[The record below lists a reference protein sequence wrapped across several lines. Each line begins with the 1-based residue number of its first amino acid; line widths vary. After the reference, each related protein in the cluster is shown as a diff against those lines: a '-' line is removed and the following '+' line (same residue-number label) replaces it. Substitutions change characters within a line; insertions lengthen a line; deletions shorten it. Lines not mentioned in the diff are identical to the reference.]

1 MNVPRNSKPLVA
13 LTMTGVSLA
22 MPVVTSAQAF
32 AAETPAT
39 TQGTNQTLAGSSM
52 KVTGGEGEVQTLRNG
67 RTGVNRQVTLT
78 IPNLDGA
85 LKAGQTTEIE
95 LLPTLANGSEGKNNP
110 GNLLFRTK
118 TTEVTDAS
126 GKVIGT
132 LSNHP
137 TNSRAVVI
145 TWNDAITEKPRD
157 ISANFTAVI
166 DPLNDEKVL
175 KTYNLQYKATG
186 IGTINGGQIKL
197 SPADTAANFIPPGG
211 VWYGGQGVAK
221 CGVPDAF
228 LKGQTVP
235 NGVVKGGTYE
245 IELVIDPTKQQFR
258 IGQGEA
264 DDYLKKNPN
273 FVVNMSVPSEEING
287 RFYYLRG
294 EKLIE
299 WGKKNPELRKYF
311 TLGGNHT
318 LAEQKAWV
326 DPAGDLSVINSDGLY
341 VRAATGS
348 FTNTVRGEL
357 KERGVTEPLVTI
369 DFEKSTPGKL
379 VLKYTALYDGMS
391 FWFTTTS
398 PDVTKV
404 VEQEPHWK
412 VEDYGPGIDAE
423 GKRCG
428 DVQLTTEAIHNKQ
441 TTFTFEAHTYRT
453 DVEGRPQTGWVPAWG
468 GYSYEDGSAEAY
480 ALPKDGNE
488 QKSGPYGVPLTAD
501 LMENSSTVKPYTVDK
516 TKTVFA
522 NTDGATISEN
532 GKKIVVPGKA
542 TITIDDKGVAT
553 AVPEK
558 GFSGTVTVNY
568 NIYDSGKATTKVPS
582 NATFTWAKQ
591 SNLTVAPAEK
601 TVLVTSEKSHTLDP
615 LATAKVEGSTI
626 DASTLKLGA
635 GDGAISYKF
644 GDSGVTAKVV
654 NGKVVFEHPQNI
666 VGDFTV
672 RYVVSTAD
680 GKQAE
685 STATL
690 HIQPVNT
697 AIGIVT
703 KINGDDANTQPVNL
717 KLGENGTAT
726 GKVTVELTNTTNSAI
741 TLNESNLT
749 VTNVDGTKVALPAGF
764 TLAPGET
771 KTIEIGNV
779 SVKSGE
785 TVQVEYKATQT
796 ANVFKNWDGTKVTGT
811 VGSAQTVTD
820 PALAKAEVVSEV
832 PGNPPVV
839 EENPEAT
846 FVAPKANDDGFK
858 IDSDNPTI
866 LQDIATNDMG
876 GKLNN
881 ADDPLDVKTIR
892 FLDEKGNPVTER
904 SFPEGTYKVDENGT
918 VTFTRTAGYKGDLP
932 SVDYVISTV
941 SGQTTQ
947 AKITLIN
954 EFKEQPVEPT
964 PTPEA
969 PKPSEPVVEKPS
981 EPAKLVEAKTGHETA
996 DPAVNPAALGGML
1009 MVVAAGAGIAV
1020 SRTVRKRNDDA

>member
-22 MPVVTSAQAF
+22 MPVISSSQAF
-32 AAETPAT
+32 AAETPAPV
-39 TQGTNQTLAGSSM
+39 QVANQNLAGSSL
-52 KVTGGEGEVQTLRNG
+52 KVTGGEGPVQTLTNG
-67 RTGVNRQVTLT
+67 RTGVARQVTLN

-95 LLPTLANGSEGKNNP
+95 LLPTLASGSEGKSNP
-110 GNLLFRTK
+110 DNLLFRTK
-118 TTEVTDAS
+118 MTEVTDAS

-137 TNSRAVVI
+137 TNSRIVRI
-145 TWNDAITEKPRD
+145 TWNNAITENPRD

-166 DPLNDEKVL
+166 DPLNDEKVP

-186 IGTINGGQIKL
+186 VGTIDGGQIKL
-197 SPADTAANFIPPGG
+197 NPAATNVNFIPPGG

-245 IELVIDPTKQQFR
+245 IELIIDPTKQQFR

-273 FVVNMSVPSEEING
+273 FVVTPTIPTKEING
-287 RFYYLRG
+287 RFYYLEG
-294 EKLIE
+294 EELIE
-299 WGKKNPELRKYF
+299 WGKQNPELRKYF
-311 TLGGNHT
+311 TPIT
-318 LAEQKAWV
+318 PDAKKIQAWLDGDWSKV
-326 DPAGDLSVINSDGLY
+326 DPDVR

-357 KERGVTEPLVTI
+357 KERGITEPLVTI

-379 VLKYTALYDGMS
+379 VLKHKALYDGMS
-391 FWFTTTS
+391 FWFSTTS
-398 PDVTKV
+398 PDVSKV
-404 VEQEPHWK
+404 VEVTPDWK
-412 VEDYGPGIDAE
+412 VKDYGPGIDSE

-428 DVQLTTEAIHNKQ
+428 DVQLTAEAIRNKE
-441 TTFTFEAHTYRT
+441 TTFTFESRTYRT
-453 DVEGRPQTGWVPAWG
+453 DVAGRPQTGFSPAWG

-488 QKSGPYGVPLTAD
+488 QKSGAYGVPLTAD
-501 LMENSSTVKPYTVDK
+501 LMENSSTVKPYTLDK
-516 TKTVFA
+516 TKTVFS
-522 NTDGATISEN
+522 TTEGATISDN
-532 GKKIVVPGKA
+532 GKKIVIPGKA
-542 TITIDDKGVAT
+542 TITLDNNGVAT

-591 SNLTVAPAEK
+591 SNLTVSPAEK
-601 TVLVTSEKSHTLDP
+601 TVLVNSEKSHTLDP
-615 LATAKVEGSTI
+615 LATAKVEGSTV

-635 GDGAISYKF
+635 GDGATSYKF

-654 NGKVVFEHPQNI
+654 DGKVVFEHPQNI

-685 STATL
+685 STVTL
-690 HIQPVNT
+690 HVQPVNT

-717 KLGENGTAT
+717 KLGENGVAT
-726 GKVTVELTNTTNSAI
+726 GKVTVELTNTKDSAV
-741 TLNESNLT
+741 TLNESNLA
-749 VTNVDGTKVALPAGF
+749 VANIDGGKVALPAGF

-771 KTIEIGNV
+771 KTIELGNV

-796 ANVFKNWDGTKVTGT
+796 ANVFKRWDGTKVAGT
-811 VGSAQTVTD
+811 VGSAQAVTD

-846 FVAPKANDDGFK
+846 FEAPKANDDGFK

-866 LQDIATNDMG
+866 LQDIATNDIG

-941 SGQTTQ
+941 SGQTAQ

-981 EPAKLVEAKTGHETA
+981 EPSKLVEAKTGHTS

-1009 MVVAAGAGIAV
+1009 MVVAAGAGATIA
-1020 SRTVRKRNDDA
+1020 RTVRKRNDDA

>member
-22 MPVVTSAQAF
+22 MPVISSSQAF
-32 AAETPAT
+32 AAEAPAAA
-39 TQGTNQTLAGSSM
+39 QIANQNLAGSSL
-52 KVTGGEGEVQTLRNG
+52 KVTGGEGEVQTLTNG
-67 RTGVNRQVTLT
+67 RTGVSRQVTLN

-95 LLPTLANGSEGKNNP
+95 LIPTLAAGSEGKSNP
-110 GNLLFRTK
+110 DNLLFRTK
-118 TTEVTDAS
+118 MTEVTDAS

-137 TNSRAVVI
+137 TNSRIVRI
-145 TWNDAITEKPRD
+145 TWNNAITENPRD

-166 DPLNDEKVL
+166 DPLNDEKVP
-175 KTYNLQYKATG
+175 KTYNLKYKATG
-186 IGTINGGQIKL
+186 VGTVDGGQIKL
-197 SPADTAANFIPPGG
+197 NPAASNVNFIPPGG

-245 IELVIDPTKQQFR
+245 IELIIDPTKQQFR

-273 FVVNMSVPSEEING
+273 FVVTPTIPTKEING
-287 RFYYLRG
+287 RFYYLEG
-294 EKLIE
+294 EELIE
-299 WGKKNPELRKYF
+299 WGKQNPELRKYF
-311 TLGGNHT
+311 TPIT
-318 LAEQKAWV
+318 PDAKKIQAWLDGDWSKV
-326 DPAGDLSVINSDGLY
+326 DPDVR

-357 KERGVTEPLVTI
+357 KERGITEPLVTI

-379 VLKYTALYDGMS
+379 VLKHKALYDGMS
-391 FWFTTTS
+391 FWFSTTS
-398 PDVTKV
+398 PDVSKV
-404 VEQEPHWK
+404 VEVTPDWK
-412 VEDYGPGIDAE
+412 VKDYGPGIDSE

-428 DVQLTTEAIHNKQ
+428 DVQLTAEAIRNKE
-441 TTFTFEAHTYRT
+441 TTFTFESRTYRT
-453 DVEGRPQTGWVPAWG
+453 DVAGRPQTGFSLAWG

-488 QKSGPYGVPLTAD
+488 QKSGAYGVPLTAD
-501 LMENSSTVKPYTVDK
+501 LMENSSTVKPYTLEK
-516 TKTVFA
+516 TKTVFS
-522 NTDGATISEN
+522 TTEGATISDN
-532 GKKIVVPGKA
+532 GKKIVIPGKA
-542 TITIDDKGVAT
+542 TITLDNNGVAT

-591 SNLTVAPAEK
+591 SNLTVSPAEK

-626 DASTLKLGA
+626 DASTLKLG
-635 GDGAISYKF
+635 DGTGSTSYKF

-654 NGKVVFEHPQNI
+654 NGKVVFDHPQNV

-672 RYVVSTAD
+672 RYTVSTAD

-717 KLGENGTAT
+717 KVGDDGTAS
-726 GKVTVELTNTTNSAI
+726 GKVTVELTNTKDSAV
-741 TLNESNLT
+741 TLNESNLA
-749 VTNVDGTKVALPAGF
+749 VANIDGGKVALPAGF

-771 KTIEIGNV
+771 KTIELGNV

-796 ANVFKNWDGTKVTGT
+796 ANVFKRWDGTKVAGT
-811 VGSAQTVTD
+811 VGSAQAVTD

-846 FVAPKANDDGFK
+846 FEAPKANDDGFK

-866 LQDIATNDMG
+866 LQDIATNDIG

-941 SGQTTQ
+941 SGQTAQ

-981 EPAKLVEAKTGHETA
+981 EPSKLVEAKTGHTS

-1009 MVVAAGAGIAV
+1009 MVVAAGAGATIA
-1020 SRTVRKRNDDA
+1020 RTVRKRNDDA

>member
-22 MPVVTSAQAF
+22 MPVISSSQAF
-32 AAETPAT
+32 AAEAPAA
-39 TQGTNQTLAGSSM
+39 TQIANQNLAGSSL
-52 KVTGGEGEVQTLRNG
+52 KVTGGEGEVQTLTNG
-67 RTGVNRQVTLT
+67 RTGVSRQVTLN

-95 LLPTLANGSEGKNNP
+95 LLPTLASGSEGKSNP
-110 GNLLFRTK
+110 NNLLFRTK
-118 TTEVTDAS
+118 MTEVTDAS

-137 TNSRAVVI
+137 TNSRVVRI
-145 TWNDAITEKPRD
+145 TWNNAITENPRD

-166 DPLNDEKVL
+166 DPLNDEKVP

-186 IGTINGGQIKL
+186 VGTIDGGQIKL
-197 SPADTAANFIPPGG
+197 NPAASNVNFIPPGG

-245 IELVIDPTKQQFR
+245 IELIIDPTKQQFR

-273 FVVNMSVPSEEING
+273 FVVNPTIPTKEING
-287 RFYYLRG
+287 RFYYLEG
-294 EKLIE
+294 EELIE
-299 WGKKNPELRKYF
+299 WGKQNPELRKYF
-311 TLGGNHT
+311 TPIT
-318 LAEQKAWV
+318 PDAKKIQAWLDGDWSKV
-326 DPAGDLSVINSDGLY
+326 DPDVR

-379 VLKYTALYDGMS
+379 VLKHKALYDGMS
-391 FWFTTTS
+391 FWFSTTS
-398 PDVTKV
+398 PDVSKV
-404 VEQEPHWK
+404 VEVTPDWK
-412 VEDYGPGIDAE
+412 VKDYGPGIDSE

-428 DVQLTTEAIHNKQ
+428 DVQLTAEAIRNKE
-441 TTFTFEAHTYRT
+441 TTFTFESRTYRT
-453 DVEGRPQTGWVPAWG
+453 DVAGRPQTGFSPAWG
-468 GYSYEDGSAEAY
+468 GYSYEDGSAGAY

-488 QKSGPYGVPLTAD
+488 QKQGAYGVPLVAD
-501 LMENSSTVKPYTVDK
+501 LMENSSTVKPYTLDK
-516 TKTVFA
+516 SKTVFA
-522 NTDGATISEN
+522 NTDGATISEG
-532 GKKIVVPGKA
+532 GKKITVPGKA
-542 TITIDDKGVAT
+542 TITLDNNGVAT

-568 NIYDSGKATTKVPS
+568 NIFDSGKATTKVPS

-591 SNLTVAPAEK
+591 SSLAVSPAEK
-601 TVLVTSEKSHTLDP
+601 TIQVNSEKSHTLDP
-615 LATAKVEGSTI
+615 LATAKVEGSTV

-635 GDGAISYKF
+635 GDGATSYKF

-654 NGKVVFEHPQNI
+654 DGKVVFEHPQNI

-680 GKQAE
+680 GKLAE
-685 STATL
+685 STVTL
-690 HIQPVNT
+690 HVQPVNT
-697 AIGIVT
+697 VIGIVT

-717 KLGENGTAT
+717 KLGENGVAT
-726 GKVTVELTNTTNSAI
+726 GKVTVELTNTKDSAV
-741 TLNESNLT
+741 TLNESNLA
-749 VTNVDGTKVALPAGF
+749 VANIDGGKVALPAGF

-771 KTIEIGNV
+771 KTIELGNV

-796 ANVFKNWDGTKVTGT
+796 ANVFKRWDGTKVAGT

-832 PGNPPVV
+832 PGNPPVA

-858 IDSDNPTI
+858 IDSDDPTI
-866 LQDIATNDMG
+866 LQDIATNDIG

-941 SGQTTQ
+941 SGQTAQ

-981 EPAKLVEAKTGHETA
+981 EPSKLVEAKTGHTS

-1009 MVVAAGAGIAV
+1009 MVVAAGAGATIA
-1020 SRTVRKRNDDA
+1020 RTVRKRNDDA

>member
-22 MPVVTSAQAF
+22 MPVISSSQAF
-32 AAETPAT
+32 AAESPAPV
-39 TQGTNQTLAGSSM
+39 QVANQNLAGSSL
-52 KVTGGEGEVQTLRNG
+52 KVTGGEGEVQTLTNG
-67 RTGVNRQVTLT
+67 RTGVARQVTLN

-95 LLPTLANGSEGKNNP
+95 LLPTLASGSEGKSNP
-110 GNLLFRTK
+110 DNLLFRTK
-118 TTEVTDAS
+118 MTEVTDAS

-137 TNSRAVVI
+137 TNSRIVRI
-145 TWNDAITEKPRD
+145 TWNNAITENPRD

-166 DPLNDEKVL
+166 DPLNDEKVP

-186 IGTINGGQIKL
+186 VGTIDGGQIKL
-197 SPADTAANFIPPGG
+197 NPAATNVNFIPPGG

-245 IELVIDPTKQQFR
+245 IELIIDPTKQQFR

-273 FVVNMSVPSEEING
+273 FVVTPTIPTKEING
-287 RFYYLRG
+287 RFYYLEG
-294 EKLIE
+294 EELIE
-299 WGKKNPELRKYF
+299 WGKQNPELRKYF
-311 TLGGNHT
+311 TPIT
-318 LAEQKAWV
+318 PDAKKIQAWLDGDWSKV
-326 DPAGDLSVINSDGLY
+326 DPDVR
-341 VRAATGS
+341 VRAETGS

-357 KERGVTEPLVTI
+357 KERGITEPLVTI

-379 VLKYTALYDGMS
+379 VLKHKALYDGMS
-391 FWFTTTS
+391 FWFSTTS
-398 PDVTKV
+398 PDVSKV
-404 VEQEPHWK
+404 VEVTPDWK
-412 VEDYGPGIDAE
+412 VKDYGPGIDSE

-428 DVQLTTEAIHNKQ
+428 DVQLTAEAIRNKE
-441 TTFTFEAHTYRT
+441 TTFTFESRTYRT
-453 DVEGRPQTGWVPAWG
+453 DVAGRPQTGFSPAWG

-488 QKSGPYGVPLTAD
+488 QKSGAYGVPLTAD
-501 LMENSSTVKPYTVDK
+501 LMENSSTVKPYTLDK
-516 TKTVFA
+516 TKTVFS
-522 NTDGATISEN
+522 TTEGATISDN
-532 GKKIVVPGKA
+532 GKKIVIPGKA
-542 TITIDDKGVAT
+542 TITLDNNGVAT

-591 SNLTVAPAEK
+591 SNLTVSPAEK
-601 TVLVTSEKSHTLDP
+601 TVLVNSEKSHTLDP
-615 LATAKVEGSTI
+615 LATAKVEGSTV

-635 GDGAISYKF
+635 GDGATSYKF

-654 NGKVVFEHPQNI
+654 DGKVVFEHPQNI

-685 STATL
+685 STVTL
-690 HIQPVNT
+690 HVQPVNT

-717 KLGENGTAT
+717 KLGENGVAT
-726 GKVTVELTNTTNSAI
+726 GKVTVELTNTKDSAV
-741 TLNESNLT
+741 TLNESNLA
-749 VTNVDGTKVALPAGF
+749 VANIDGGKVALPAGF

-771 KTIEIGNV
+771 KTIELGNV

-796 ANVFKNWDGTKVTGT
+796 ANVFKRWDGTKVAGT
-811 VGSAQTVTD
+811 VGSAQAVTD

-846 FVAPKANDDGFK
+846 FEAPKANDDGFK

-866 LQDIATNDMG
+866 LQDIATNDIG

-941 SGQTTQ
+941 SGQTAQ

-981 EPAKLVEAKTGHETA
+981 EPSKLVEAKTGHTS

-1009 MVVAAGAGIAV
+1009 MVVAAGAGATIA
-1020 SRTVRKRNDDA
+1020 RTVRKRNDDA

>member
-1 MNVPRNSKPLVA
+1 MAKTTSKKVLTALPMLALAAVP
-13 LTMTGVSLA
+13 TVSGIA
-22 MPVVTSAQAF
+22 PAF
-32 AAETPAT
+32 AAEAT
-39 TQGTNQTLAGSSM
+39 TATTTLNGTLANSSL
-52 KVTGGEGEVQTLRNG
+52 KVTGGEGPVQTLTNG
-67 RTGVNRQVTLT
+67 RGGVTRQVTLT

-95 LLPTLANGSEGKNNP
+95 LIPTLAAGSEGKENA
-110 GNLLFRTK
+110 GNLLFTTK
-118 TTEVTDAS
+118 MVDVLDAS
-126 GKVIGT
+126 GKKIGT

-137 TNSRAVVI
+137 TNSRIIRI
-145 TWNDAITEKPRD
+145 TWNDAITENPRD
-157 ISANFTAVI
+157 ISANFTANI
-166 DPLNDEKVL
+166 DPLNDEKVV
-175 KTYNLQYKATG
+175 KTYDLKYKATG
-186 IGTINGGQIKL
+186 IGTVNGGQIKL
-197 SPADTAANFIPPGG
+197 NPAATQPNFIAPGG

-245 IELVIDPTKQQFR
+245 IELVIDPAKQQFR

-273 FVVNMSVPSEEING
+273 FALIASMPAKEIGG
-287 RFYYLRG
+287 RWYPLQG
-294 EKLIE
+294 KELAQ
-299 WGKKNPELRKYF
+299 WGKDNPNLRKYI
-311 TLGGNHT
+311 TV
-318 LAEQKAWV
+318 V
-326 DPAGDLSVINSDGLY
+326 DGMKQNEWLEGTYDVDAVSDKFWA
-341 VRAATGS
+341 RSATGN
-348 FTNTVRGEL
+348 FANTVRNEL

-379 VLKYTALYDGMS
+379 VLKYTALWDGMS
-391 FWFTTTS
+391 FWFSTTS

-412 VEDYGPGIDAE
+412 VKDYAPGLDAE

-428 DVQLTTEAIHNKQ
+428 DVQLTAQAIRNKE
-441 TTFTFEAHTYRT
+441 TVFTFESHTYRT
-453 DVEGRPQTGWVPAWG
+453 DVAGRPQTGWNPAWG

-488 QKSGPYGVPLTAD
+488 QKQGAYGVTLTAD
-501 LMENSSTVKPYTVDK
+501 LMENSSTVKPYTLDK
-516 TKTVFA
+516 SKTVFA

-568 NIYDSGKATTKVPS
+568 NIFDSGKATTKVPS
-582 NATFTWAKQ
+582 TATFTWAKQ

-601 TVLVTSEKSHTLDP
+601 TVLVNSEKSHTLDP

-626 DASTLKLGA
+626 DASTLKLG
-635 GDGAISYKF
+635 DGAGSTSYKF

-672 RYVVSTAD
+672 RYTVSTAD

-703 KINGDDANTQPVNL
+703 KINGDDANTQPVKL
-717 KLGENGTAT
+717 KVGENGGAT
-726 GKVTVELTNTTNSAI
+726 GKVTVEVTNTTNSAV
-741 TLNESNLT
+741 TLNADTLVVANAA
-749 VTNVDGTKVALPAGF
+749 GTKVTLPAGF

-771 KTIEIGNV
+771 KTVYTGDV
-779 SVKSGE
+779 VVPSGKSVD
-785 TVQVEYKATQT
+785 VEYKATQT
-796 ANVFKNWDGTKVTGT
+796 ANIFKRWDGAKVSGT
-811 VGSAQTVTD
+811 VGTAQTVSD
-820 PALAKAEVVSEV
+820 PAKATAEVVSEV

-839 EENPEAT
+839 ADNPEAT
-846 FVAPKANDDGFK
+846 YTEPKASDDSYTITTDETVLEGVLSNDK
-858 IDSDNPTI
+858 
-866 LQDIATNDMG
+866 G
-876 GKLNN
+876 GSINGV
-881 ADDPLDVKTIR
+881 DDPLDAKTIR
-892 FLDEKGNPVTER
+892 FQAEDGSWVTSRTFEGK
-904 SFPEGTYKVDENGT
+904 GTYTVDENG
-918 VTFTRTAGYKGDLP
+918 VVKFLRAAGYTGELP
-932 SVDYVISTV
+932 EVTYQVSTV
-941 SGQTTQ
+941 SGLSTQ
-947 AKITLIN
+947 AVIRLEHK
-954 EFKEQPVEPT
+954 VEP
-964 PTPEA
+964 PVTPEA
-969 PKPSEPVVEKPS
+969 PKPEEPKVEKPA
-981 EPAKLVEAKTGHETA
+981 EPVKQVEAKTGRDTGNGVA
-996 DPAVNPAALGGML
+996 GQAGLFAAV
-1009 MVVAAGAGIAV
+1009 GAGLGALFLGK
-1020 SRTVRKRNDDA
+1020 RRKSEQE

>member
-1 MNVPRNSKPLVA
+1 MAKTTSKKVLTALPMLALAAVP
-13 LTMTGVSLA
+13 TVSGIA
-22 MPVVTSAQAF
+22 PAF
-32 AAETPAT
+32 AADANAT
-39 TQGTNQTLAGSSM
+39 TATTLNGNLAGASL
-52 KVTGGEGEVQTLRNG
+52 KVAGGEEVQTLTNG
-67 RTGVNRQVTLT
+67 RGGVTRQVTLT

-95 LLPTLANGSEGKNNP
+95 LIPTLAAGSEGKENAN
-110 GNLLFRTK
+110 NLLFTTK
-118 TTEVTDAS
+118 MVDVLDAS
-126 GKVIGT
+126 GKKIGT

-137 TNSRAVVI
+137 TNSRIIRI
-145 TWNDAITEKPRD
+145 TWNDAITENPRD
-157 ISANFTAVI
+157 ISANFTANI

-175 KTYNLQYKATG
+175 KTYDLKYKATG

-197 SPADTAANFIPPGG
+197 NPAASQVDFIGPGG

-245 IELVIDPTKQQFR
+245 IELTIDPAKQQFR

-273 FVVNMSVPSEEING
+273 FVVTQSVPSKEING
-287 RFYYLRG
+287 RFYYLHN
-294 EKLIE
+294 EDLLE

-311 TLGGNHT
+311 TLAGHRT
-318 LAEQKAWV
+318 AAEQKAWV
-326 DPAGDLSVINSDGLY
+326 DPEGDLSIINPENLS

-348 FTNTVRGEL
+348 FANTVRNEL

-379 VLKYTALYDGMS
+379 VLKYTALWDGMS
-391 FWFTTTS
+391 FWFSTTS

-412 VEDYGPGIDAE
+412 VKDYGPGIDSE

-428 DVQLTTEAIHNKQ
+428 DVQLTAEAIRNKE
-441 TTFTFEAHTYRT
+441 TTFTFEGRTYRT
-453 DVEGRPQTGWVPAWG
+453 DVAGRPQTGFITAWG
-468 GYSYEDGSAEAY
+468 GYSYEDSSAEAY

-488 QKSGPYGVPLTAD
+488 QKQGAYGVPLVAD
-501 LMENSSTVKPYTVDK
+501 LMENSSTVKPYTLDK
-516 TKTVFA
+516 SKTVFA
-522 NTDGATISEN
+522 NTDGATVSEG

-568 NIYDSGKATTKVPS
+568 NIFDSGKATTKVPS
-582 NATFTWAKQ
+582 TATFTWAKQ

-601 TVLVTSEKSHTLDP
+601 TVLVNSEKSHTLDP

-635 GDGAISYKF
+635 GDGATSYKF

-654 NGKVVFEHPQNI
+654 DGKVVFEHPQDI

-672 RYVVSTAD
+672 RYTVSTAD

-703 KINGDDANTQPVNL
+703 KINGDDANTQPVKL
-717 KLGENGTAT
+717 KVGENGGAT
-726 GKVTVELTNTTNSAI
+726 GKVTVEVTNTTNSAV
-741 TLNESNLT
+741 TLNADTLVVANAA
-749 VTNVDGTKVALPAGF
+749 GTKVTLPAGF

-771 KTIEIGNV
+771 KTVYTGDV
-779 SVKSGE
+779 VVPSGKSVD
-785 TVQVEYKATQT
+785 VEYKATQT
-796 ANVFKNWDGTKVTGT
+796 ANIFKRWDGAKVSGT
-811 VGSAQTVTD
+811 VGTAQTVSD
-820 PALAKAEVVSEV
+820 PAKATAEVVSEV

-839 EENPEAT
+839 ADNPEAT
-846 FVAPKANDDGFK
+846 YTEPKASDDSYTITTDETVLEGVLSNDK
-858 IDSDNPTI
+858 
-866 LQDIATNDMG
+866 G
-876 GKLNN
+876 GSINGV
-881 ADDPLDVKTIR
+881 DDPLDAKTIR
-892 FLDEKGNPVTER
+892 FQAEDGSWVTSRTFEGK
-904 SFPEGTYKVDENGT
+904 GTYTVDENG
-918 VTFTRTAGYKGDLP
+918 VVKFLRVAGYTGELP
-932 SVDYVISTV
+932 EVTYQVSTV
-941 SGQTTQ
+941 SGLSTQ
-947 AKITLIN
+947 AVIRLEHK
-954 EFKEQPVEPT
+954 VEP
-964 PTPEA
+964 PVA
-969 PKPSEPVVEKPS
+969 PKPEEPKVEKPA
-981 EPAKLVEAKTGHETA
+981 EPVKQVEAKTGRDTGNGVA
-996 DPAVNPAALGGML
+996 GQAGLFAAI
-1009 MVVAAGAGIAV
+1009 GAGLGALFLGK
-1020 SRTVRKRNDDA
+1020 RRKGEQE

>member
-1 MNVPRNSKPLVA
+1 
-13 LTMTGVSLA
+13 MTGVSLA

-118 TTEVTDAS
+118 MTEVTDAS

-186 IGTINGGQIKL
+186 IGTIDGGQIKL

-273 FVVNMSVPSEEING
+273 FVVDMSVPSEEING

-428 DVQLTTEAIHNKQ
+428 DVQLTTEAIRNKQ

-468 GYSYEDGSAEAY
+468 GYNYEDGSAEAY

-749 VTNVDGTKVALPAGF
+749 VANVDGTKVALPAGF

-839 EENPEAT
+839 ENLPEAT

>member
-1 MNVPRNSKPLVA
+1 MAKTTSKKVLTALPMLALAAVP
-13 LTMTGVSLA
+13 TVSSIA
-22 MPVVTSAQAF
+22 PAF
-32 AAETPAT
+32 AAEAT
-39 TQGTNQTLAGSSM
+39 TATTALNGTLANSSL
-52 KVTGGEGEVQTLRNG
+52 KVTGGEGEVQTLTNG
-67 RTGVNRQVTLT
+67 RTGVARQVTLN

-95 LLPTLANGSEGKNNP
+95 LLPTLASGSEGKSNP
-110 GNLLFRTK
+110 DNLLFRTK
-118 TTEVTDAS
+118 MTEVTDAS

-137 TNSRAVVI
+137 TNSRIVRI
-145 TWNDAITEKPRD
+145 TWNNAITENPRD

-166 DPLNDEKVL
+166 DPLNDEKVP

-186 IGTINGGQIKL
+186 VGTIDGGQIKL
-197 SPADTAANFIPPGG
+197 NPAATNVNFIPPGG

-245 IELVIDPTKQQFR
+245 IELIIDPTKQQFR

-273 FVVNMSVPSEEING
+273 FVVTPTIPTKEING
-287 RFYYLRG
+287 RFYYLEG
-294 EKLIE
+294 EELIE
-299 WGKKNPELRKYF
+299 WGKQNPELRKYF
-311 TLGGNHT
+311 TPIT
-318 LAEQKAWV
+318 PDAKKIQAWLDGDWSKV
-326 DPAGDLSVINSDGLY
+326 DPDVR

-357 KERGVTEPLVTI
+357 KERGITEPLVTI

-379 VLKYTALYDGMS
+379 VLKHKALYDGMS
-391 FWFTTTS
+391 FWFSTTS
-398 PDVTKV
+398 PDVSKV
-404 VEQEPHWK
+404 VEVTPDWK
-412 VEDYGPGIDAE
+412 VKDYGPGIDSE

-428 DVQLTTEAIHNKQ
+428 DVQLTAEAIRNKE
-441 TTFTFEAHTYRT
+441 TTFTFESRTYRT
-453 DVEGRPQTGWVPAWG
+453 DVAGRPQTGFSPAWG

-488 QKSGPYGVPLTAD
+488 QKQGAYGVPLVAD
-501 LMENSSTVKPYTVDK
+501 LMENSSTVKPYTLDK
-516 TKTVFA
+516 SKTVFA
-522 NTDGATISEN
+522 NTDGATISEG

-568 NIYDSGKATTKVPS
+568 NIFDSGKATTKVPS
-582 NATFTWAKQ
+582 TATFTWAKQ

-601 TVLVTSEKSHTLDP
+601 TVLVNSEKSHTLDP

-635 GDGAISYKF
+635 GAGSTSYKF

-654 NGKVVFEHPQNI
+654 NGKVVFDHPQNI

-680 GKQAE
+680 GKEAE
-685 STATL
+685 STVTL

-703 KINGDDANTQPVNL
+703 KIDGKDANVEPVKL
-717 KLGENGTAT
+717 KLDKNGSAT
-726 GKVTVELTNTTNSAI
+726 GKVTVELTNTSGSAV
-741 TLNESNLT
+741 TLNGDTLSLANAAGAK
-749 VTNVDGTKVALPAGF
+749 VTLPAGF

-771 KTIEIGNV
+771 KTIEVGTT
-779 SVKSGE
+779 SVASGKTTE
-785 TVQVEYKATQT
+785 VVYSATQT
-796 ANVFKNWDGTKVTGT
+796 ANIFKRWDGTKVSGT
-811 VGSAQTVTD
+811 VGTAQTVSD
-820 PALAKAEVVSEV
+820 PAKATAEVVSEV

-839 EENPEAT
+839 ADNPEAT
-846 FVAPKANDDGFK
+846 YTEPKASDDSYTITTDETVLEGVLSNDK
-858 IDSDNPTI
+858 
-866 LQDIATNDMG
+866 G
-876 GKLNN
+876 GSINGV
-881 ADDPLDVKTIR
+881 DDPLDAKTIR
-892 FLDEKGNPVTER
+892 FQAEDGSWVTSRTFEGK
-904 SFPEGTYKVDENGT
+904 GTYTVDENG
-918 VTFTRTAGYKGDLP
+918 VVKFLRAAGYTGELP
-932 SVDYVISTV
+932 EVTYQVSTV
-941 SGQTTQ
+941 SGLSTQ
-947 AKITLIN
+947 AVIRLEHK
-954 EFKEQPVEPT
+954 VEP
-964 PTPEA
+964 PVTPEA
-969 PKPSEPVVEKPS
+969 PKPEEPKVEKPA
-981 EPAKLVEAKTGHETA
+981 EPVKQVEAKTGRDTGNGVA
-996 DPAVNPAALGGML
+996 GQAGLFAAI
-1009 MVVAAGAGIAV
+1009 GAGLGALFLGK
-1020 SRTVRKRNDDA
+1020 RRKATEGDEK

>member
-22 MPVVTSAQAF
+22 MPVISSSQAF
-32 AAETPAT
+32 AAEAPAAA
-39 TQGTNQTLAGSSM
+39 QIANQNLAGSSL
-52 KVTGGEGEVQTLRNG
+52 KVTGGEGEVQTLTNG
-67 RTGVNRQVTLT
+67 RTGVARQVTLN

-95 LLPTLANGSEGKNNP
+95 LLPTLASGSEGKSNP
-110 GNLLFRTK
+110 DNLLFRTK
-118 TTEVTDAS
+118 MTEVTDAS

-137 TNSRAVVI
+137 TNSRIVRI
-145 TWNDAITEKPRD
+145 TWNNAITENPRD

-166 DPLNDEKVL
+166 DPLNDEKVP

-186 IGTINGGQIKL
+186 VGTIDGGQIKL
-197 SPADTAANFIPPGG
+197 NPAATNVNFIPPGG

-245 IELVIDPTKQQFR
+245 IELIIDPTKQQFR

-273 FVVNMSVPSEEING
+273 FVVTPTIPTKEING
-287 RFYYLRG
+287 RFYYLEG
-294 EKLIE
+294 EELIE
-299 WGKKNPELRKYF
+299 WGKQNPELRKYF
-311 TLGGNHT
+311 TPIT
-318 LAEQKAWV
+318 PDAKKIQAWLDGDWSKV
-326 DPAGDLSVINSDGLY
+326 DPDVR

-357 KERGVTEPLVTI
+357 KERGITEPLVTI

-379 VLKYTALYDGMS
+379 VLKHKALYDGMS
-391 FWFTTTS
+391 FWFSTTS
-398 PDVTKV
+398 PDVSKV
-404 VEQEPHWK
+404 VEVTPDWK
-412 VEDYGPGIDAE
+412 VKDYGPGIDSE

-428 DVQLTTEAIHNKQ
+428 DVQLTAEAIRNKE
-441 TTFTFEAHTYRT
+441 TTFTFESRTYRT
-453 DVEGRPQTGWVPAWG
+453 DVAGRPQTGFSPAWG

-488 QKSGPYGVPLTAD
+488 QKSGAYGVPLTAD
-501 LMENSSTVKPYTVDK
+501 LMENSSTVKPYTLDK
-516 TKTVFA
+516 TKTVFS
-522 NTDGATISEN
+522 TTEGATISDN
-532 GKKIVVPGKA
+532 GKKIVIPGKA
-542 TITIDDKGVAT
+542 TITLDNNGVAT

-591 SNLTVAPAEK
+591 SNLTVSPAEK
-601 TVLVTSEKSHTLDP
+601 TIQVNSEKSHTLDP

-635 GDGAISYKF
+635 GDGATSYKF

-654 NGKVVFEHPQNI
+654 DGKVVFEHPQNI

-672 RYVVSTAD
+672 RYTVSTAD

-685 STATL
+685 STVTL
-690 HIQPVNT
+690 HVQPVNT

-717 KLGENGTAT
+717 KLGENGVAT
-726 GKVTVELTNTTNSAI
+726 GKVTVELTNTKDSAV
-741 TLNESNLT
+741 TLNESNLA
-749 VTNVDGTKVALPAGF
+749 VANIDGGKVALPAGF

-771 KTIEIGNV
+771 KTIELGNV

-796 ANVFKNWDGTKVTGT
+796 ANVFKRWDGTKVSGT

-858 IDSDNPTI
+858 IDSDDPTI

-941 SGQTTQ
+941 SGQTAQ

-954 EFKEQPVEPT
+954 EFKEQPVE

-981 EPAKLVEAKTGHETA
+981 EPAKLVEAKTGHDTA

-1009 MVVAAGAGIAV
+1009 MVVAAGAGATIA
-1020 SRTVRKRNDDA
+1020 RTVRKRNDDA

>member
-22 MPVVTSAQAF
+22 MPVISSSQAF
-32 AAETPAT
+32 AAEAPAA
-39 TQGTNQTLAGSSM
+39 TQIANQNLAGSSL
-52 KVTGGEGEVQTLRNG
+52 KVTGGEGEVQTLTNG
-67 RTGVNRQVTLT
+67 RTGVSRQVTLN

-95 LLPTLANGSEGKNNP
+95 LLPTLASGSEGKSNP
-110 GNLLFRTK
+110 DNLLFRTK
-118 TTEVTDAS
+118 MTEVTDAS

-137 TNSRAVVI
+137 TNSRVVRI
-145 TWNDAITEKPRD
+145 TWNNAITENPRD

-166 DPLNDEKVL
+166 DPLNDEKVP

-186 IGTINGGQIKL
+186 VGTIDGGQIKL
-197 SPADTAANFIPPGG
+197 NPAASNVNFIPPGG

-245 IELVIDPTKQQFR
+245 IELIIDPTKQQFR

-273 FVVNMSVPSEEING
+273 FVVNPTIPTKEING
-287 RFYYLRG
+287 RFYYLEG
-294 EKLIE
+294 EELIE
-299 WGKKNPELRKYF
+299 WGKQNPELRKYF
-311 TLGGNHT
+311 TPIT
-318 LAEQKAWV
+318 PDAKKIQAWLDGDWSKV
-326 DPAGDLSVINSDGLY
+326 DPDVR

-379 VLKYTALYDGMS
+379 VLKHKALYDGMS
-391 FWFTTTS
+391 FWFSTTS
-398 PDVTKV
+398 PDVSKV
-404 VEQEPHWK
+404 VEVTPDWK
-412 VEDYGPGIDAE
+412 VKDYGPGIDAE

-428 DVQLTTEAIHNKQ
+428 DVQLTAQAIRNKE
-441 TTFTFEAHTYRT
+441 TVFTFESRTYRT
-453 DVEGRPQTGWVPAWG
+453 DVAGRPQTGFSPAWG

-488 QKSGPYGVPLTAD
+488 QKQGAYGVPLVAD
-501 LMENSSTVKPYTVDK
+501 LMENSSTVKPYTLDK
-516 TKTVFA
+516 SKTVFS
-522 NTDGATISEN
+522 TTEGATISDN
-532 GKKIVVPGKA
+532 GKKIVIPGKA
-542 TITIDDKGVAT
+542 TITLDNNGVAT

-591 SNLTVAPAEK
+591 SSLAVSPAEK
-601 TVLVTSEKSHTLDP
+601 TVLVNSEKSHTLDP
-615 LATAKVEGSTI
+615 LATAKVDGSTV

-635 GDGAISYKF
+635 GDGATSYKF

-654 NGKVVFEHPQNI
+654 DGKVVFEHPQNV

-685 STATL
+685 STVTL
-690 HIQPVNT
+690 HVQPVNT

-717 KLGENGTAT
+717 KLGENGVAT

-741 TLNESNLT
+741 TLDESNLT
-749 VTNVDGTKVALPAGF
+749 VTNIDGGKVALPAGF

-771 KTIEIGNV
+771 KTIELGNV

-796 ANVFKNWDGTKVTGT
+796 ANVFKRWDGTKVAGT

-846 FVAPKANDDGFK
+846 FEAPKANDDGFK

-866 LQDIATNDMG
+866 LQDIATNDIG

-918 VTFTRTAGYKGDLP
+918 VTFTRTAGFKGDLP

-941 SGQTTQ
+941 SGQTAQ

-981 EPAKLVEAKTGHETA
+981 EPSKLVEAKTGHTS

-1009 MVVAAGAGIAV
+1009 MVVAAGAGATIA
-1020 SRTVRKRNDDA
+1020 RTVRKRNDDA

>member
-22 MPVVTSAQAF
+22 MPVISSSQAF
-32 AAETPAT
+32 AAEAPAAA
-39 TQGTNQTLAGSSM
+39 QIANQNLAGSSL
-52 KVTGGEGEVQTLRNG
+52 KVTGGEGEVQTLTNG
-67 RTGVNRQVTLT
+67 RTGVSRQVTLN

-95 LLPTLANGSEGKNNP
+95 LLPTLASGSEGKSKP
-110 GNLLFRTK
+110 DNLLFRTK
-118 TTEVTDAS
+118 MTEVTDAS

-137 TNSRAVVI
+137 TNSRIVRI
-145 TWNDAITEKPRD
+145 TWNNAITENPRD

-166 DPLNDEKVL
+166 DPLNDEKVP

-186 IGTINGGQIKL
+186 VGTIDGGQIKL
-197 SPADTAANFIPPGG
+197 NPAASNVNFIPPGG

-245 IELVIDPTKQQFR
+245 IELIIDPAKQQFR

-273 FVVNMSVPSEEING
+273 FVVTPTIPTEEING
-287 RFYYLRG
+287 RFYYLEG

-299 WGKKNPELRKYF
+299 WGKQNPELRKYF
-311 TLGGNHT
+311 TPIT
-318 LAEQKAWV
+318 PDAKKIQAWLDGDWSKV
-326 DPAGDLSVINSDGLY
+326 DPDVR

-357 KERGVTEPLVTI
+357 KERGITEPLVTI

-379 VLKYTALYDGMS
+379 VLKHKALYDGMS
-391 FWFTTTS
+391 FWFSTTS
-398 PDVTKV
+398 PDVSKV
-404 VEQEPHWK
+404 VEVTPDWK
-412 VEDYGPGIDAE
+412 VKDYGPGIDSE

-428 DVQLTTEAIHNKQ
+428 DVQLTAEAIHNKE
-441 TTFTFEAHTYRT
+441 TTFTFESRTYRT
-453 DVEGRPQTGWVPAWG
+453 DVAGRPQTGFSPAWG

-488 QKSGPYGVPLTAD
+488 QKSGAYGVPLTAD
-501 LMENSSTVKPYTVDK
+501 LMENSSTVKPYTLDK
-516 TKTVFA
+516 TKTVFS
-522 NTDGATISEN
+522 TTEGATISDN
-532 GKKIVVPGKA
+532 GKKIVIPGKA
-542 TITIDDKGVAT
+542 TITLDNNGVAT

-591 SNLTVAPAEK
+591 SNLTVSPAEK
-601 TVLVTSEKSHTLDP
+601 TVLVNSEKSHTLDP
-615 LATAKVEGSTI
+615 LATAKVEGSTV

-635 GDGAISYKF
+635 GDGATSYKF

-654 NGKVVFEHPQNI
+654 DGKVVFEHPQNI

-685 STATL
+685 STVTL
-690 HIQPVNT
+690 HVQPVNT

-717 KLGENGTAT
+717 KLGENGVAT
-726 GKVTVELTNTTNSAI
+726 GKVTVELTNTKDSAV
-741 TLNESNLT
+741 TLNESNLA
-749 VTNVDGTKVALPAGF
+749 VANIDGGKVALPAGF

-771 KTIEIGNV
+771 KTIELGNV

-796 ANVFKNWDGTKVTGT
+796 ANVFKRWDGTKVAGT
-811 VGSAQTVTD
+811 VGSAQAVTD

-846 FVAPKANDDGFK
+846 FETPKANDDGFK

-866 LQDIATNDMG
+866 LQDIATNDIG

-941 SGQTTQ
+941 SGQTAQ

-981 EPAKLVEAKTGHETA
+981 EPSKLVEAKTGHTS

-1009 MVVAAGAGIAV
+1009 MVVAAGAGATIA
-1020 SRTVRKRNDDA
+1020 RTVRKRNDDA

>member
-1 MNVPRNSKPLVA
+1 M
-13 LTMTGVSLA
+13 
-22 MPVVTSAQAF
+22 
-32 AAETPAT
+32 
-39 TQGTNQTLAGSSM
+39 
-52 KVTGGEGEVQTLRNG
+52 
-67 RTGVNRQVTLT
+67 
-78 IPNLDGA
+78 
-85 LKAGQTTEIE
+85 
-95 LLPTLANGSEGKNNP
+95 
-110 GNLLFRTK
+110 
-118 TTEVTDAS
+118 
-126 GKVIGT
+126 
-132 LSNHP
+132 
-137 TNSRAVVI
+137 
-145 TWNDAITEKPRD
+145 
-157 ISANFTAVI
+157 
-166 DPLNDEKVL
+166 
-175 KTYNLQYKATG
+175 
-186 IGTINGGQIKL
+186 
-197 SPADTAANFIPPGG
+197 
-211 VWYGGQGVAK
+211 
-221 CGVPDAF
+221 
-228 LKGQTVP
+228 
-235 NGVVKGGTYE
+235 
-245 IELVIDPTKQQFR
+245 
-258 IGQGEA
+258 
-264 DDYLKKNPN
+264 
-273 FVVNMSVPSEEING
+273 
-287 RFYYLRG
+287 
-294 EKLIE
+294 
-299 WGKKNPELRKYF
+299 RKYF
-311 TLGGNHT
+311 TPIT
-318 LAEQKAWV
+318 PDAKKIQAWLDGDWSKV
-326 DPAGDLSVINSDGLY
+326 DPDVR

-357 KERGVTEPLVTI
+357 KERGITEPLVTI

-379 VLKYTALYDGMS
+379 VLKHKALYDGMS
-391 FWFTTTS
+391 FWFSTTS
-398 PDVTKV
+398 PDVSKV
-404 VEQEPHWK
+404 VEVTPDWK
-412 VEDYGPGIDAE
+412 VKDYGPGIDSE

-428 DVQLTTEAIHNKQ
+428 DVQLTAEAIRNKE
-441 TTFTFEAHTYRT
+441 TTFTFESRTYRT
-453 DVEGRPQTGWVPAWG
+453 DVAGRPQTGFSPAWG

-488 QKSGPYGVPLTAD
+488 QKSGAYGVPLTAD
-501 LMENSSTVKPYTVDK
+501 LMENSSTVKPYTLDK
-516 TKTVFA
+516 TKTVFS
-522 NTDGATISEN
+522 TTEGATISDN
-532 GKKIVVPGKA
+532 GKKIVIPGKA
-542 TITIDDKGVAT
+542 TITLDNNGVAT

-626 DASTLKLGA
+626 DASTLKLG
-635 GDGAISYKF
+635 DGTGSTSYKF

-654 NGKVVFEHPQNI
+654 NGKVVFDHPQNV

-672 RYVVSTAD
+672 RYTVSTAD

-717 KLGENGTAT
+717 KVGDDGTAS
-726 GKVTVELTNTTNSAI
+726 GKVTVELTNTKDSAV
-741 TLNESNLT
+741 TLNESNLA
-749 VTNVDGTKVALPAGF
+749 VANIDGGKVALPAGF

-771 KTIEIGNV
+771 KTIELGNV

-796 ANVFKNWDGTKVTGT
+796 ANVFKRWDGTKVAGT

-858 IDSDNPTI
+858 IDSDDPTI
-866 LQDIATNDMG
+866 LQDIATNDIG

-941 SGQTTQ
+941 SGQTAQ

-981 EPAKLVEAKTGHETA
+981 EPSKLVEAKTGHTS

-1009 MVVAAGAGIAV
+1009 MVVAAGAGATIA
-1020 SRTVRKRNDDA
+1020 RTVRKRNDDA

>member
-22 MPVVTSAQAF
+22 MPVISSSQAF
-32 AAETPAT
+32 AAEAPAAA
-39 TQGTNQTLAGSSM
+39 QIANQNLAGSSL
-52 KVTGGEGEVQTLRNG
+52 KVTGGEGEVQTLTNG
-67 RTGVNRQVTLT
+67 RTGVSRQVTLN

-95 LLPTLANGSEGKNNP
+95 LIPTLAAGSEGKSNP
-110 GNLLFRTK
+110 DNLLFRTK
-118 TTEVTDAS
+118 MTEVTDAS

-137 TNSRAVVI
+137 TNSRIVRI
-145 TWNDAITEKPRD
+145 TWNNAITENPRD

-166 DPLNDEKVL
+166 DPLNDEKVP
-175 KTYNLQYKATG
+175 KTYNLKYKATG
-186 IGTINGGQIKL
+186 VGTVDGGQIKL
-197 SPADTAANFIPPGG
+197 NPAASNVNFILPGG
-211 VWYGGQGVAK
+211 VWYSGQGVAK

-245 IELVIDPTKQQFR
+245 IELIIDPTKQQFR

-273 FVVNMSVPSEEING
+273 FVVIPTIPTKEING
-287 RFYYLRG
+287 RFYYLEG
-294 EKLIE
+294 EELIE
-299 WGKKNPELRKYF
+299 WGKQNPELRKYF
-311 TLGGNHT
+311 TPIT
-318 LAEQKAWV
+318 PDAKKIQAWLDGDWSKV
-326 DPAGDLSVINSDGLY
+326 DPD
-341 VRAATGS
+341 VRVSAATGS

-357 KERGVTEPLVTI
+357 KERGITEPLVTI

-379 VLKYTALYDGMS
+379 VLKYKALYDGMS
-391 FWFTTTS
+391 FWFSTTS
-398 PDVTKV
+398 PDVSKV
-404 VEQEPHWK
+404 VEVTPDWK
-412 VEDYGPGIDAE
+412 VKDYGPGIDSE

-428 DVQLTTEAIHNKQ
+428 DVQLTAEAIRNKE
-441 TTFTFEAHTYRT
+441 TTFTFESRTYRT
-453 DVEGRPQTGWVPAWG
+453 DVAGRPQTGFSPAWG

-488 QKSGPYGVPLTAD
+488 QKSGAYGVPLTAD
-501 LMENSSTVKPYTVDK
+501 LMENSSTVKPYTLDK
-516 TKTVFA
+516 TKTVFS
-522 NTDGATISEN
+522 TTEGATISDN
-532 GKKIVVPGKA
+532 GKKIVIPGKA
-542 TITIDDKGVAT
+542 TITLDNNGVAT

-591 SNLTVAPAEK
+591 SNLTVSPAEK
-601 TVLVTSEKSHTLDP
+601 TIQVNSEKSHTLDP

-626 DASTLKLGA
+626 DASTLKLGN
-635 GDGAISYKF
+635 GDGATSYTF
-644 GDSGVTAKVV
+644 ADSGVTAKVV
-654 NGKVVFEHPQNI
+654 DGKVVFEHPQNI

-685 STATL
+685 STVTL
-690 HIQPVNT
+690 HVKPVNT

-717 KLGENGTAT
+717 KLGENGVAT
-726 GKVTVELTNTTNSAI
+726 GKVTVELTNTKDSAV
-741 TLNESNLT
+741 TLNESNLA
-749 VTNVDGTKVALPAGF
+749 VANIDGGKVALPAGF

-771 KTIEIGNV
+771 KTIELGNV

-796 ANVFKNWDGTKVTGT
+796 ANVFKRWDGTKVAGT
-811 VGSAQTVTD
+811 VGSAQAVTD

-846 FVAPKANDDGFK
+846 FEAPKANDDGFK

-866 LQDIATNDMG
+866 LQDIATNDIG

-941 SGQTTQ
+941 SGQTAQ

-981 EPAKLVEAKTGHETA
+981 EPSKLVEAKTGHTS

-1009 MVVAAGAGIAV
+1009 MVVAAGAGATIA
-1020 SRTVRKRNDDA
+1020 RTVRKRNDDA

>member
-1 MNVPRNSKPLVA
+1 MNVTRNSKPLVA

-22 MPVVTSAQAF
+22 MPVISSSQAF
-32 AAETPAT
+32 AAETPAPV
-39 TQGTNQTLAGSSM
+39 QVANQNLAGSSL
-52 KVTGGEGEVQTLRNG
+52 KVTGGEGEVQTLTNG
-67 RTGVNRQVTLT
+67 RGGVTRQVTLT

-95 LLPTLANGSEGKNNP
+95 LIPTLAAGSEGKENAN
-110 GNLLFRTK
+110 NLLFTTK
-118 TTEVTDAS
+118 MADVLDAS
-126 GKVIGT
+126 GKKIGA

-137 TNSRAVVI
+137 TNSRIIRI
-145 TWNDAITEKPRD
+145 TWNDAITENPRD
-157 ISANFTAVI
+157 ISANFTANI

-175 KTYNLQYKATG
+175 KTYDLKYKATG

-197 SPADTAANFIPPGG
+197 NPAASQVDFIGPGG

-245 IELVIDPTKQQFR
+245 IELTIDPAKQQFR

-273 FVVNMSVPSEEING
+273 FAVTQSVPSKEING
-287 RFYYLRG
+287 RFYYLHN
-294 EKLIE
+294 EDLLE

-311 TLGGNHT
+311 TLAGHRT
-318 LAEQKAWV
+318 AAEQKAWA
-326 DPAGDLSVINSDGLY
+326 DPEGDLSIINPENLS

-348 FTNTVRGEL
+348 FANTVRNEL

-379 VLKYTALYDGMS
+379 VLKYTALWDGMS
-391 FWFTTTS
+391 FWFSTTS

-412 VEDYGPGIDAE
+412 VKDYGPGIDSE

-428 DVQLTTEAIHNKQ
+428 DVQLTAEAIRNKE
-441 TTFTFEAHTYRT
+441 TTFTFEGRTYRT
-453 DVEGRPQTGWVPAWG
+453 DVAGRPQTGFITAWG
-468 GYSYEDGSAEAY
+468 GYSYEDGSAESY

-488 QKSGPYGVPLTAD
+488 QKQGAYGVTLTAD
-501 LMENSSTVKPYTVDK
+501 LMENSSTVKPYTLDK
-516 TKTVFA
+516 SKTVFA
-522 NTDGATISEN
+522 NTDGATISEG
-532 GKKIVVPGKA
+532 GKKIFIPGKA

-626 DASTLKLGA
+626 NASTLKLGA
-635 GDGAISYKF
+635 GDGATSYKF
-644 GDSGVTAKVV
+644 ADSGVTAKVV
-654 NGKVVFEHPQNI
+654 DGKVVFEHPQNI

-685 STATL
+685 STVTL
-690 HIQPVNT
+690 HVQPVNT

-717 KLGENGTAT
+717 KVGENGVAT

-749 VTNVDGTKVALPAGF
+749 VTNIDGGKVALPAGF

-771 KTIEIGNV
+771 KTIELGNV

-796 ANVFKNWDGTKVTGT
+796 ANIFKNWDGTKVAGT

-839 EENPEAT
+839 ENLPEAT
-846 FVAPKANDDGFK
+846 FEAPKANDDGFK

-866 LQDIATNDMG
+866 LQDIATNDIG

-941 SGQTTQ
+941 SGQTAQ

-964 PTPEA
+964 PEA

-981 EPAKLVEAKTGHETA
+981 EPSKLVEAKTGHTA

-1009 MVVAAGAGIAV
+1009 MVVAAGAGATIA
-1020 SRTVRKRNDDA
+1020 RTVRKRNDDA

>member
-22 MPVVTSAQAF
+22 MPVISSSQAF
-32 AAETPAT
+32 AAEAPAAA
-39 TQGTNQTLAGSSM
+39 QIANQNLAGSSL
-52 KVTGGEGEVQTLRNG
+52 KVTGGEGEVQTLTNG
-67 RTGVNRQVTLT
+67 RTGVARQVTLN

-95 LLPTLANGSEGKNNP
+95 LLPTLASGSEGKSNP
-110 GNLLFRTK
+110 DNLLFRTK
-118 TTEVTDAS
+118 MTEVTDAS

-137 TNSRAVVI
+137 TNSRIVRI
-145 TWNDAITEKPRD
+145 TWNNAITENPRD

-166 DPLNDEKVL
+166 DPLNDEKVP

-186 IGTINGGQIKL
+186 VGTIDGGQIKL
-197 SPADTAANFIPPGG
+197 NPAATNVNFIPPGG

-245 IELVIDPTKQQFR
+245 IELIIDPTKQQFR

-273 FVVNMSVPSEEING
+273 FVVTPTIPTKEING
-287 RFYYLRG
+287 RFYYLEG
-294 EKLIE
+294 EELIE
-299 WGKKNPELRKYF
+299 WGKQNPELRKYF
-311 TLGGNHT
+311 TPIT
-318 LAEQKAWV
+318 PDAKKIQAWLDGDWSKV
-326 DPAGDLSVINSDGLY
+326 DPD
-341 VRAATGS
+341 VRVRTATGS

-357 KERGVTEPLVTI
+357 KERGITEPLVTI

-379 VLKYTALYDGMS
+379 VLKHKALYDGMS
-391 FWFTTTS
+391 FWFSTTS
-398 PDVTKV
+398 PDVSKV
-404 VEQEPHWK
+404 VEVTPDWK
-412 VEDYGPGIDAE
+412 VKDYGPGIDSE

-428 DVQLTTEAIHNKQ
+428 DVQLTAEAIRNKE
-441 TTFTFEAHTYRT
+441 TTFTFESRTYRT
-453 DVEGRPQTGWVPAWG
+453 DVAGRPQTGFSPAWG

-488 QKSGPYGVPLTAD
+488 QKSGAYGVPLTAD
-501 LMENSSTVKPYTVDK
+501 LMENSSTVKPYTLDK
-516 TKTVFA
+516 TKTVFS
-522 NTDGATISEN
+522 TTEGATISDN
-532 GKKIVVPGKA
+532 GKKIVIPGKA
-542 TITIDDKGVAT
+542 TITLDNNGVAT

-591 SNLTVAPAEK
+591 SNLTVSPAEK

-626 DASTLKLGA
+626 DASTLKLG
-635 GDGAISYKF
+635 DGTGSTSYKF

-654 NGKVVFEHPQNI
+654 NGKVVFDHPQNV

-672 RYVVSTAD
+672 RYTVSTAD

-717 KLGENGTAT
+717 KVGDDGTAS
-726 GKVTVELTNTTNSAI
+726 GKVTVELTNTKDSAV
-741 TLNESNLT
+741 TLNESNLA
-749 VTNVDGTKVALPAGF
+749 VANIDGGKVSLPAGF

-771 KTIEIGNV
+771 KTIELGNV

-796 ANVFKNWDGTKVTGT
+796 ANVFKNWDGTKVAGT

-839 EENPEAT
+839 ENLPEAT

-941 SGQTTQ
+941 SGQTAQ

-981 EPAKLVEAKTGHETA
+981 EPSKLVEAKTGHDTA

-1009 MVVAAGAGIAV
+1009 MVVAAGAGATIA
-1020 SRTVRKRNDDA
+1020 RTVRKRNDDA

>member
-1 MNVPRNSKPLVA
+1 M
-13 LTMTGVSLA
+13 
-22 MPVVTSAQAF
+22 
-32 AAETPAT
+32 
-39 TQGTNQTLAGSSM
+39 
-52 KVTGGEGEVQTLRNG
+52 
-67 RTGVNRQVTLT
+67 
-78 IPNLDGA
+78 
-85 LKAGQTTEIE
+85 
-95 LLPTLANGSEGKNNP
+95 
-110 GNLLFRTK
+110 
-118 TTEVTDAS
+118 
-126 GKVIGT
+126 
-132 LSNHP
+132 
-137 TNSRAVVI
+137 
-145 TWNDAITEKPRD
+145 
-157 ISANFTAVI
+157 
-166 DPLNDEKVL
+166 
-175 KTYNLQYKATG
+175 
-186 IGTINGGQIKL
+186 
-197 SPADTAANFIPPGG
+197 
-211 VWYGGQGVAK
+211 
-221 CGVPDAF
+221 
-228 LKGQTVP
+228 
-235 NGVVKGGTYE
+235 
-245 IELVIDPTKQQFR
+245 
-258 IGQGEA
+258 
-264 DDYLKKNPN
+264 
-273 FVVNMSVPSEEING
+273 
-287 RFYYLRG
+287 
-294 EKLIE
+294 
-299 WGKKNPELRKYF
+299 
-311 TLGGNHT
+311 
-318 LAEQKAWV
+318 
-326 DPAGDLSVINSDGLY
+326 
-341 VRAATGS
+341 
-348 FTNTVRGEL
+348 

-379 VLKYTALYDGMS
+379 VLKHKALYDGMS
-391 FWFTTTS
+391 FWFSTTS
-398 PDVTKV
+398 PDVSKV
-404 VEQEPHWK
+404 VEVTPDWK
-412 VEDYGPGIDAE
+412 VKDYGPGIDSE

-428 DVQLTTEAIHNKQ
+428 DVQLTAEAIRNKE
-441 TTFTFEAHTYRT
+441 TTFTFESRTYRT
-453 DVEGRPQTGWVPAWG
+453 DVAGRPQTGFSPAWG

-488 QKSGPYGVPLTAD
+488 QKSGAYGVPLTAD
-501 LMENSSTVKPYTVDK
+501 LMENSFTVKPYTLDK
-516 TKTVFA
+516 TKTVFS
-522 NTDGATISEN
+522 TTEGATISDN
-532 GKKIVVPGKA
+532 GKKIVIPGKA
-542 TITIDDKGVAT
+542 TITLDNNGVAT

-591 SNLTVAPAEK
+591 SNLTVSPAEK
-601 TVLVTSEKSHTLDP
+601 TIQVNSEKSHTLDP

-626 DASTLKLGA
+626 DASTLKLGN
-635 GDGAISYKF
+635 GDGATSYTF
-644 GDSGVTAKVV
+644 ADSGVTAKVV
-654 NGKVVFEHPQNI
+654 NGKVVFDHPQNI

-672 RYVVSTAD
+672 RYTVSTAD

-685 STATL
+685 STVTL

-717 KLGENGTAT
+717 KVGENGVAT
-726 GKVTVELTNTTNSAI
+726 GKVTVELTNTKDSAV
-741 TLNESNLT
+741 TLNESNLA
-749 VTNVDGTKVALPAGF
+749 VANIDGGKVALPAGF

-771 KTIEIGNV
+771 KTIELGNV

-796 ANVFKNWDGTKVTGT
+796 ANVFKRWDGTKVAGT
-811 VGSAQTVTD
+811 VGSAQAVTD

-846 FVAPKANDDGFK
+846 FEAPKANDDGFK

-866 LQDIATNDMG
+866 LQDIATNDIG

-918 VTFTRTAGYKGDLP
+918 VTFTRTAAFKGDLP

-941 SGQTTQ
+941 SGQTAQ

-981 EPAKLVEAKTGHETA
+981 EPSKLVEAKTGHTS

-1009 MVVAAGAGIAV
+1009 MVVAAGAGATIA
-1020 SRTVRKRNDDA
+1020 RTVRKRNDDA